1 MKATYQKIL
10 LSEGSSFLTTMLILP
25 RFHSEYHFHPEYELK
40 YVIES
45 KGKRFVGDT
54 IENFQEGDLILLGP
68 NIPHYWK
75 NDAIHDQSDLM
86 KAKAVVVLFSEDFL
100 GEKFFS
106 VQEMIPIME
115 LLRRSSAGLAF
126 PNAISGPIPH
136 MMEELTKAA
145 GPLRII
151 LMLEILAELA
161 KAESRKLLTEE
172 FSSGTPFLD
181 ANSPSFVR
189 LQKVHHYVIKNF
201 HSPLQIEDVAQIAN
215 MTPHAFCKYFKKST
229 KKTFMTFLNELRV
242 CHAKKLLIENRIP
255 ISQIC
260 IESGFNNISNFNRQ
274 FKTGTKMTPS
284 DFKAMYIN

>member
-10 LSEGSSFLTTMLILP
+10 LSEGSSFLATRLILP

-75 NDAIHDQSDLM
+75 SDDIHDQSDQM
-86 KAKAVVVLFSEDFL
+86 QAKAVVVLFSDDFL
-100 GEKFFS
+100 GKNFFDI
-106 VQEMIPIME
+106 QEMIPIQE
-115 LLRRSSAGLAF
+115 LLKKSQAGLVF
-126 PNAISGPIPH
+126 PDAINSQIPGLL
-136 MMEELTKAA
+136 EEVTKAK
-145 GPLRII
+145 GPMRII
-151 LMLEILAELA
+151 LMLEILADLA
-161 KAESRKLLTEE
+161 KSESRQLLTEE
-172 FSSGTPFLD
+172 YSSGTPFLD

-201 HSPLQIEDVAQIAN
+201 HYPLQIEDIAQIAN

-242 CHAKKLLIENRIP
+242 CHARKLLIENRIP

-260 IESGFNNISNFNRQ
+260 VESGFNNISNFNRQ
-274 FKTGTKMTPS
+274 FKTGTTMTPS
-284 DFKAMYIN
+284 DFRTMYNN

>member
-1 MKATYQKIL
+1 MKATFQKIL
-10 LSEGSSFLTTMLILP
+10 LSEGSSFLATRLILP

-45 KGKRFVGDT
+45 KGKRFVGDI

-75 NDAIHDQSDLM
+75 NDDIHDHSDQM
-86 KAKAVVVLFSEDFL
+86 QAKAIVVLFSEDFL
-100 GEKFFS
+100 GDKFFT
-106 VQEMIPIME
+106 VQEMIPVME
-115 LLRRSSAGLAF
+115 LLGKSRAGLVF
-126 PNAISGPIPH
+126 PEAMSGQVPA
-136 MMEELTKAA
+136 MMEELTKVR
-145 GPLRII
+145 GPLKII
-151 LMLEILAELA
+151 LLLEILAELA
-161 KAESRKLLTEE
+161 KSESRTLLTEE

-201 HSPLQIEDVAQIAN
+201 HYPLQIEDVAKVAN
-215 MTPHAFCKYFKKST
+215 MTPHAFCKYFKKTT

-260 IESGFNNISNFNRQ
+260 AESGFNNISNFNRQ
-274 FKTGTKMTPS
+274 FKTGTNMTPS
-284 DFKAMYIN
+284 DFRVMYNT

>member
-10 LSEGSSFLTTMLILP
+10 LSEGSSFLATRLILP

-45 KGKRFVGDT
+45 KGKRFVGDS
-54 IENFQEGDLILLGP
+54 IENFREGDLILLGP
-68 NIPHYWK
+68 NIPHYWR

-100 GEKFFS
+100 GDKFFS

-115 LLRRSSAGLAF
+115 LLRKSNAGLAF
-126 PNAISGPIPH
+126 PDAINGPIPP

-274 FKTGTKMTPS
+274 FKTGTNMTPS
-284 DFKAMYIN
+284 DFKSMYIN

>member
-10 LSEGSSFLTTMLILP
+10 LSEGSSFLATRLILP

-54 IENFQEGDLILLGP
+54 IQNFQKGDLILLGP

-75 NDAIHDQSDLM
+75 SDDIHDLTDHMQ
-86 KAKAVVVLFSEDFL
+86 AKAIVVLFTEDFL
-100 GEKFFS
+100 GEKFFYI
-106 VQEMIPIME
+106 QEMIPIME
-115 LLRRSSAGLAF
+115 LLRKSQAGLVF
-126 PNAISGPIPH
+126 PDAINSKIPE
-136 MMEELTKAA
+136 MMENLTVVK
-145 GPLRII
+145 GPMRII
-151 LMLEILAELA
+151 RILEILAELA
-161 KAESRKLLTEE
+161 RLESKQLLTEE

-181 ANSPSFVR
+181 ANSPSFMR

-201 HSPLQIEDVAQIAN
+201 HYPLQIEDVAKIAN

-229 KKTFMTFLNELRV
+229 KKTFMTFLNELRI

-260 IESGFNNISNFNRQ
+260 LDSGFNNISNFNRQ
-274 FKTGTKMTPS
+274 FKTGTNMTPS
-284 DFKAMYIN
+284 DYRTMYNN

>member
-10 LSEGSSFLTTMLILP
+10 LSEGSSFLATRLILP

-75 NDAIHDQSDLM
+75 NDDIHDRSDLM
-86 KAKAVVVLFSEDFL
+86 QSKAVVVLFTEDFL
-100 GEKFFS
+100 GKSFFS
-106 VQEMIPIME
+106 LQEMIPVME
-115 LLRRSSAGLAF
+115 MLKKSHSGLVF
-126 PNAISGPIPH
+126 PNAINSRIPE
-136 MMEELTKAA
+136 MMENLIKAK
-145 GPLRII
+145 GPSRII
-151 LMLEILAELA
+151 QILEILAALS
-161 KAESRKLLTEE
+161 KLESRMLLTEVY
-172 FSSGTPFLD
+172 SSGVPFLD

-274 FKTGTKMTPS
+274 FKTGTNQTPS
-284 DFKAMYIN
+284 DFRAMYNT

>member
-10 LSEGSSFLTTMLILP
+10 LSEGSSFLATRLILP

-54 IENFQEGDLILLGP
+54 IENFQEGDLTLLGP

-75 NDAIHDQSDLM
+75 NDDIYDQSDTM
-86 KAKAVVVLFSEDFL
+86 MAKAVVLLFTDHFL
-100 GEKFFS
+100 GEKFFTI
-106 VQEMIPIME
+106 QEMIPILE
-115 LLRRSSAGLAF
+115 LLKKAQAGLVF
-126 PNAISGPIPH
+126 PNASSSRIPK
-136 MMEELTKAA
+136 MLEDLTKSK
-145 GPLRII
+145 GPQRII
-151 LMLEILAELA
+151 LMLEVLAELA
-161 KAESRKLLTEE
+161 KSESRKLLTEE
-172 FSSGTPFLD
+172 FSTGIPFLD

-189 LQKVHHYVIKNF
+189 LQKVHHYVIENF
-201 HSPLQIEDVAQIAN
+201 HFPLQIDDVANIAN

-260 IESGFNNISNFNRQ
+260 MESGFNNISNFNRQ
-274 FKTGTKMTPS
+274 FKTGTNMTPS
-284 DFKAMYIN
+284 DFRAMYMN

>member
-1 MKATYQKIL
+1 MKAIYQKIL
-10 LSEGSSFLTTMLILP
+10 LSEGSSFLATKLILP

-75 NDAIHDQSDLM
+75 NDEIHDQTDLM
-86 KAKAVVVLFSEDFL
+86 QAKAVVILFSEYFL

-106 VQEMIPIME
+106 VQEMMPILE
-115 LLRRSSAGLAF
+115 LLKKAQAGLVF
-126 PNAISGPIPH
+126 PNADSSNIPQ
-136 MMEELTKAA
+136 MLDDLTKSK
-145 GPLRII
+145 GPFRII
-151 LMLEILAELA
+151 LMLEVLAELA
-161 KAESRKLLTEE
+161 KSESRNLLTEE
-172 FSSGTPFLD
+172 FSTGIPFLD
-181 ANSPSFVR
+181 VNSPSFVR

-201 HSPLQIEDVAQIAN
+201 QFPLQIDDVAQIAS

-242 CHAKKLLIENRIP
+242 CHAKKLLIENDIP
-255 ISQIC
+255 ISQISM
-260 IESGFNNISNFNRQ
+260 ESGFNNISNFNRQ
-274 FKTGTKMTPS
+274 FKTGTHMTPS
-284 DFKAMYIN
+284 DFRAMYIN

>member
-10 LSEGSSFLTTMLILP
+10 LSEGSSFLTTRLILP

-86 KAKAVVVLFSEDFL
+86 QAKAIVVLFAEDFL
-100 GEKFFS
+100 GDKFFS
-106 VQEMIPIME
+106 VQEMIPIMD
-115 LLRRSSAGLAF
+115 LLRKSNAGLAF
-126 PNAISGPIPH
+126 PNAISGPIPP
-136 MMEELTKAA
+136 MMEELTKSS

-189 LQKVHHYVIKNF
+189 LQRVHHYVIKNF

-242 CHAKKLLIENRIP
+242 CHAKKLLIENRMP

-274 FKTGTKMTPS
+274 FKTGTNMTPS
-284 DFKAMYIN
+284 DFKAMYMN

>member
-10 LSEGSSFLTTMLILP
+10 LSEGSSFVATRLILP

-86 KAKAVVVLFSEDFL
+86 QSKAVVVMFSEDFL
-100 GEKFFS
+100 GKEFFS
-106 VQEMIPIME
+106 IQEMLPIHE
-115 LLRRSSAGLAF
+115 LLKKSQAGLVF
-126 PNAISGPIPH
+126 PTATDSKIPQ
-136 MMEELTKAA
+136 MLDELTREK
-145 GPLRII
+145 GPKRII
-151 LMLEILAELA
+151 LMLEILSELS
-161 KAESRKLLTEE
+161 KSESRKLLTEE

-201 HSPLQIEDVAQIAN
+201 HVPLQIEDIAQIAN

-242 CHAKKLLIENRIP
+242 CHAKKLLMENRIP

-260 IESGFNNISNFNRQ
+260 MESGFNNISNFNRQ
-274 FKTGTKMTPS
+274 FKTGTNMTPS
-284 DFKAMYIN
+284 DFRAMYIN